1 MIIFKDSVKL
11 FGVQKEI
18 ISLIDQ
24 LHLYFRSVLNLS
36 LIITSVTDGKHCI
49 GSKHYT
55 GHAIDLRIWHMSEN
69 QLKTFQS
76 FFLKNFDKNYDFV
89 REKDHIHIEYEPH

>member
-24 LHLYFRSVLNLS
+24 LHIYFRSVLNLS
-36 LIITSVTDGKHCI
+36 LIITSVTDGKHSI

-55 GHAIDLRIWHMSEN
+55 GYAIDLRIWHMSDSQIKIFTN
-69 QLKTFQS
+69 FFQ
-76 FFLKNFDKNYDFV
+76 KNFDKNYDLV
-89 REKDHIHIEYEPH
+89 LEKDHIHIEYDPH